1 VSNAQADATKI
12 RAKPIIVRISQ
23 SEIREEEF
31 PGANHFTVIDPL
43 SDPQSD
49 MIRRV
54 VELTQV
60 AKA

>member
-1 VSNAQADATKI
+1 MSPR
-12 RAKPIIVRISQ
+12 RARRRNGQ
-23 SEIREEEF
+23 SKWQEEF